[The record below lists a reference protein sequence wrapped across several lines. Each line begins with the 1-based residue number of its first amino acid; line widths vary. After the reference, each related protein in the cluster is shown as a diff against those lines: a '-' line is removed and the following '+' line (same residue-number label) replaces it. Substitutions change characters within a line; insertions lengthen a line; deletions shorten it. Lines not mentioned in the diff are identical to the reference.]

1 MNVKNSVKSG
11 VFFLIFFCSLIIG
24 LRYVEPVLMWQI
36 KNNVVAKVSSLRE
49 AGIKVF
55 KTRHIY

>member
-1 MNVKNSVKSG
+1 MNVKNSVTSG

-55 KTRHIY
+55 KTRQIY

>member
-1 MNVKNSVKSG
+1 MNVRNSVKSG

-55 KTRHIY
+55 KTRQIY

>member
-55 KTRHIY
+55 KTRQIY

>member
-24 LRYVEPVLMWQI
+24 LRYMEPVLMWQI

-55 KTRHIY
+55 KTRQIY

>member
-36 KNNVVAKVSSLRE
+36 KNNVVAKVSTLRE

-55 KTRHIY
+55 KTRQIY

>member
-1 MNVKNSVKSG
+1 MNVKNSVTSG

-24 LRYVEPVLMWQI
+24 LRYVEPVLMWQV

-55 KTRHIY
+55 KTRQIY

>member
-1 MNVKNSVKSG
+1 MNLKNSVKSG
-11 VFFLIFFCSLIIG
+11 VFSLIFFCSLIIG

-36 KNNVVAKVSSLRE
+36 KNNVVAKVSTLRE

-55 KTRHIY
+55 KTRQIY